1 MSDTVTISRLD
12 YNVLIEA
19 TFECMESMC
28 DGGEAEA
35 AHGNYILFLEETLV
49 RLAKEIT

>member
-1 MSDTVTISRLD
+1 MDDVTISRAD

-19 TFECMESMC
+19 TWECIESMC

-35 AHGNYILFLEETLV
+35 AHGNYILFLEETL
-49 RLAKEIT
+49 LKLSKENN